1 MQVRVC
7 VSGPPP
13 GRQLKPTV
21 GAFAPTVAGAE
32 IVRFAP
38 AVIANECVPG
48 GMVHANATLA
58 VATPVVATVTVA
70 LPMPVVGL
78 SVTVAGSALSVGATG
93 VTVPAGQVRPQT
105 RDTGAPAPAVSVQVR
120 VAVPAVPARV
130 QPKSTVPAVVT

>member
-1 MQVRVC
+1 M
-7 VSGPPP
+7 
-13 GRQLKPTV
+13 
-21 GAFAPTVAGAE
+21 
-32 IVRFAP
+32 
-38 AVIANECVPG
+38 
-48 GMVHANATLA
+48 
-58 VATPVVATVTVA
+58 VATVTVA